1 MRRVF
6 RHVITGLVS
15 ILLDAIILSSRLQAG
30 RGREA
35 GGRRGGGREAGGAGG
50 ELSARLAPPRGS
62 PRRLLPPPDRRR
74 HTAAARGRRDSGRP
88 PRPLSAV
95 ERLSGQGEAPLC
107 RLCLKGDFPK

>member
-62 PRRLLPPPDRRR
+62 PRRLLPPPDRSR

-88 PRPLSAV
+88 PRGPLGGGKA
-95 ERLSGQGEAPLC
+95 ERAGGGPGCA
-107 RLCLKGDFPK
+107 

>member
-62 PRRLLPPPDRRR
+62 PRRLLPPPDRSR

-88 PRPLSAV
+88 PRGPLGGGKA
-95 ERLSGQGEAPLC
+95 ERAGGGPRCA
-107 RLCLKGDFPK
+107 